1 MAISIFLAILIAL
14 TAICWDF
21 VVENYVVLGTVFTA
35 FAFFVTAWAAWAASK
50 SADAA
55 MKAVKL
61 THDSLHEMRKSSF
74 VQWFETLIEQHEKFY
89 EEVKSELS
97 TPSSNLKIKLDI
109 DSLNGAYH
117 TATVNPVVIR
127 YVNHISSILNYID
140 KDLYLLS
147 EDFDTRR
154 YYIEQLRNSIDYQG
168 MLLIA
173 IFGISSNENGIYN
186 QKKFNYL
193 LRKYNFFENELFFKE
208 AVAERSRLDNY
219 VSKLFERDYR
229 SLARSYIR
237 YGVISNDTEV
247 NGYEPEPEPAH
258 SIPMRLT
265 HSVFWSYKSPC
276 GDILREK
283 FNSINDNVRTEIEHY
298 ISNATNELVK
308 ASDSLCELIGYKLAS
323 SEKLK
328 RRSGMYI
335 VKDRAAV
342 FSLLNHYISRVRK
355 NTDFIKLE
363 DVHFVDASG
372 FSSSKLGTSLSKA
385 IDDYVFY
392 TALFN
397 VSNSPEKEKVISET
411 LSAIDGLISA
421 EKAKLDKLIEKS

>member
-1 MAISIFLAILIAL
+1 MAISIFLAILMAL
-14 TAICWDF
+14 TAIFWDF

-50 SADAA
+50 SADEA

-61 THDSLHEMRKSSF
+61 TRDSLHEMRKSSF

-97 TPSSNLKIKLDI
+97 ISGSNLKIRI
-109 DSLNGAYH
+109 DMDVLNGAYY
-117 TATVNPVVIR
+117 TATVNPILIR
-127 YVNHISSILNYID
+127 YINHIISILNYID
-140 KDLYLLS
+140 KDIYILS
-147 EDFDTRR
+147 EDIEKRK
-154 YYIEQLRNSIDYQG
+154 YYVEQLRNSIEPNV
-168 MLLIA
+168 MLIIA
-173 IFGISSNENGIYN
+173 IFGIRLDERRMYN
-186 QKKFNYL
+186 QKKLNFL
-193 LRKYNFFENELFFKE
+193 LNKYDFFDNELFFE
-208 AVAERSRLDNY
+208 SAISETNRLDNY
-219 VSKLFERDYR
+219 VSGLFERDYR
-229 SLARSYIR
+229 SFVRCYIKYR
-237 YGVISNDTEV
+237 VISNDIEV
-247 NGYEPEPEPAH
+247 SGYEPEPAH
-258 SIPMRLT
+258 SLPLRLT

-283 FNSINDNVRTEIEHY
+283 FNSINDNMINEIEYY
-298 ISNATNELVK
+298 ISNATDKLVK
-308 ASDSLCELIGYKLAS
+308 ASDTLCELIGYQLAS

-328 RRSGMYI
+328 RRSRMYI

-355 NTDFIKLE
+355 NKDFIKLE
-363 DVHFVDASG
+363 DVYFVDPSG

-397 VSNSPEKEKVISET
+397 VSTSPEKEKVISET

-421 EKAKLDKLIEKS
+421 EKVKLDKLFVKS